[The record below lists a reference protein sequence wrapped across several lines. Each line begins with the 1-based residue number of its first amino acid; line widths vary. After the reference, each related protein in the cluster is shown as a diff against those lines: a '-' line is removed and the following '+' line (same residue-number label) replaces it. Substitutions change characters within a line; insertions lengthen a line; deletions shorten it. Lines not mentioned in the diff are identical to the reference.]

1 MLKNR
6 FALRLI
12 IGIAGFGVL
21 AYAVM
26 LAVLLYMP
34 AMTCCPNIF

>member
-6 FALRLI
+6 FALRLF
-12 IGIAGFGVL
+12 IGIAGFGFL

-26 LAVLLYMP
+26 LTVLLYIP
-34 AMTCCPNIF
+34 AMACCPDIF